1 MCKGNN
7 QSMYWW
13 VFLAISYSKAGLHNL
28 QRTKDQ
34 IDALK
39 IIMGH
44 KGIASRAV
52 SSLAA
57 NSTMAAAKLAVSM
70 KPRGTDVP
78 FEMDMDV
85 KTSWKL

>member
-1 MCKGNN
+1 M
-7 QSMYWW
+7 
-13 VFLAISYSKAGLHNL
+13 

-34 IDALK
+34 IDTLK

-44 KGIASRAV
+44 EGIASRPV

-57 NSTMAAAKLAVSM
+57 NSTLAAAKLTVSM
-70 KPRGTDVP
+70 KPRGINVS

-85 KTSWKL
+85 KTSWHLKVLPTGSNIWWQSAGYFSKMCGL

>member
-1 MCKGNN
+1 
-7 QSMYWW
+7 
-13 VFLAISYSKAGLHNL
+13 
-28 QRTKDQ
+28 
-34 IDALK
+34 
-39 IIMGH
+39 MGH
-44 KGIASRAV
+44 KGITSGPV

-70 KPRGTDVP
+70 KPKGTDVP